1 VSLAVRAYGVLTG
14 RRDGSGLPLRPKR
27 PSGPYIE
34 AQAIKKKKLGFYST
48 PLISYI
54 SKALLLLPHSGS

>member
-14 RRDGSGLPLRPKR
+14 RRDRSGLPLRPKR

-34 AQAIKKKKLGFYST
+34 AHEIQKKN
-48 PLISYI
+48 
-54 SKALLLLPHSGS
+54 